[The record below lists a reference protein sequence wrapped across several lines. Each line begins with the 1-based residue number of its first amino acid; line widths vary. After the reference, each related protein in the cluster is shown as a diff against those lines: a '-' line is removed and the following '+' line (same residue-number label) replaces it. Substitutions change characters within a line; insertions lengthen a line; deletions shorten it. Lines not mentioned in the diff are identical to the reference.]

1 MNTLESCSIESPFG
15 KVEECAKFL
24 IDDITSYFLMA
35 RVMNA
40 GQRHTLSF
48 WARSESTG
56 TLDIP
61 NTSDIATIEITN
73 EWQKYVITFESVDD
87 SIEFHF
93 QDTGTYYIYHPKLEI
108 GNKATDWTLAPEDTD
123 DAIKDVQAEAN
134 EANNATNERITIA
147 ESIIQQLADNISML
161 VKDENGESMMMQT
174 SDGWV
179 FSMQET
185 NSAVSGIR
193 DSLSELQTL
202 TGKTADTVGL
212 LNEAVKKNSETL
224 EYIQFSTYNDQPC
237 IELGESDTSFKLLI
251 TNTSIMFWNGSDFPT
266 RINTDGLETDNIKVD
281 GEIRQG
287 GYVMMNTADG
297 GWGLLWKGVSS

>member
-1 MNTLESCSIESPFG
+1 MNTLESCSIENPFG

-35 RVMNA
+35 RIMNV

-61 NTSDIATIEITN
+61 NTSDNATIEITN
-73 EWQKYVITFESVDD
+73 EWQKHVVIFESVDD

-108 GNKATDWTLAPEDTD
+108 GNQATDWTLAPEDTD
-123 DAIKDVQAEAN
+123 DVIKDVQAEAN
-134 EANNATNERITIA
+134 EANNATNERIAIA

-202 TGKTADTVGL
+202 TGKTAYTVGL
-212 LNEAVKKNSETL
+212 LDEAVKKNSETL